1 MINIL
6 ANNQIFFNVF
16 LFEKTTKFTHNKL
29 KACNILFCLAKKK
42 KKCETGNLKV
52 SLRVVLVFL
61 TSGLKS

>member
-42 KKCETGNLKV
+42 KCETENLKV

>member
-6 ANNQIFFNVF
+6 ANNQIFFYVF

-42 KKCETGNLKV
+42 NVRLEI
-52 SLRVVLVFL
+52 SRSVLE
-61 TSGLKS
+61 

>member
-42 KKCETGNLKV
+42 KCETGNLKL